1 MRQLGGKGFGPIG
14 GIRNFMN
21 LVKEID
27 FDEVRERA
35 EQAPKVLVV
44 GGSDD
49 AARSTAEAIFGS
61 NAGRFVEVRSH
72 GGDWDIDGGRYDA
85 IVVADPD
92 DTGILDDVKGKN
104 KLSNASNLFSIRRA
118 GNPEEVGNLRS
129 RILGASLDMAPAYG
143 RHFPELRPQA
153 IKEIV
158 NDSARANAQFALVS
172 NIPSIVPILGSFV
185 SASADLIVL
194 TKNQVMM
201 SYKIAAV
208 HGQNLTDQGA
218 IIRELVPVVGAGFLW
233 RTVAREAVSFLPLAA
248 GTIPKVAIA
257 FAGTFTVGRAIDFYY
272 RFGKK
277 PTREQLQA
285 FAKQATQAADRIGLP
300 GRAGA
305 DAPARPGSPPPNP
318 EERDAGATINPS

>member
-1 MRQLGGKGFGPIG
+1 MRQLGGRGFGAVG
-14 GIRNFMN
+14 TVRNFMN
-21 LVKEID
+21 LVREID

-35 EQAPKVLVV
+35 ERPPRVLVI

-49 AARSTAEAIFGS
+49 AARASAEAIFGPDSSRLVESRS
-61 NAGRFVEVRSH
+61 NEPGA
-72 GGDWDIDGGRYDA
+72 DIDAARYDA

-92 DTGILDDVKGKN
+92 NAGLLDAVKR
-104 KLSNASNLFSIRRA
+104 KLTRSGSPNLFSIQRA
-118 GNPEEVGNLRS
+118 GNPGDVAGLRS
-129 RILGASLDMAPAYG
+129 RILSSTLDMAPSYG
-143 RHFPELRPQA
+143 RHFAKFQA
-153 IKEIV
+153 DAVKEIV

-172 NIPSIVPILGSFV
+172 NIPAIIPILGGFV

-208 HGQNLTDQGA
+208 HGRDLHDQGA

-257 FAGTFTVGRAIDFYY
+257 YAGTFTVGRAIDFYY

-277 PTREQLQA
+277 PTQEQLRA
-285 FAKQATQAADRIGLP
+285 FAKQATQTADRIGLP
-300 GRAGA
+300 SRGRTNTPVPPALTQEQNGRA
-305 DAPARPGSPPPNP
+305 D
-318 EERDAGATINPS
+318 EINPS

>member
-1 MRQLGGKGFGPIG
+1 MRQLGGKGVGAVG
-14 GIRNFMN
+14 TVRNFMN
-21 LVKEID
+21 LVREID

-35 EQAPKVLVV
+35 EQPPRVLVI

-49 AARSTAEAIFGS
+49 AARTTADTIFGS
-61 NAGRFVEVRSH
+61 ETGRSVEARGSESARE
-72 GGDWDIDGGRYDA
+72 IDAARYDA

-92 DTGILDDVKGKN
+92 NTGLLDVVKRN
-104 KLSNASNLFSIRRA
+104 LNRSASANLFPIQRA
-118 GNPEEVGNLRS
+118 GSPSDVANLRA
-129 RILGASLDMAPAYG
+129 RILGTTLDMAPSYG
-143 RHFPELRPQA
+143 RHFPEFAAAA
-153 IKEIV
+153 IKEII

-172 NIPSIVPILGSFV
+172 NIPAVIPILGGFV

-208 HGQNLTDQGA
+208 HGRDLHDQGA

-233 RTVAREAVSFLPLAA
+233 RTVAREAVSFLPMAA

-257 FAGTFTVGRAIDFYY
+257 YAGTFTVGRAIDYFY

-277 PTREQLQA
+277 PTGEQLQA
-285 FAKQATQAADRIGLP
+285 FAKQATQTAERIGLP
-300 GRAGA
+300 GRAGTN
-305 DAPARPGSPPPNP
+305 APAPPALPAPNP
-318 EERDAGATINPS
+318 EEKGRTDDINPS